1 MNFLR
6 SLVFSL
12 VAGLITAVAAT
23 LTTLLMWAPAS
34 WGIAVI
40 RVWRRLFMA
49 AVGGVLGIRY
59 RVVGRENLPAEPV
72 VILCKHQSAWETVA
86 LQDVFF
92 PRWLCFIYKQ
102 ELHWVPF
109 VGWALYSLPMVAVD
123 RAGGKDALKSVATR
137 GAKRLR
143 EGHHV
148 LVFPEG
154 TRVAPGK
161 TKRYKVGGAHLA
173 VTAGVKV
180 VPVAHNAGEFWPRN
194 AFVKHAGEITISI
207 GPAIDTTGLT
217 ADAVNTRAEAW
228 IEAEARR
235 ISPHC
240 YAKHPH
246 RDAVAAG

>member
-1 MNFLR
+1 MSWLR
-6 SLVFSL
+6 SVLFS
-12 VAGLITAVAAT
+12 VIAGVLTAVAAT

-34 WGIAVI
+34 WGIGVI

-49 AVGGVLGIRY
+49 AVEGVLGIRY
-59 RVVGRENLPAEPV
+59 TVVGRENLPAEPV
-72 VILCKHQSAWETVA
+72 VILSKHQSAWETVA

-123 RAGGKDALKSVATR
+123 RAGGKDALKSVAER
-137 GAKRLR
+137 GARRLR

-161 TKRYKVGGAHLA
+161 TKRYKIGGAHLA

-180 VPVAHNAGEFWPRN
+180 VPVAHNAGELWPRN
-194 AFVKHAGEITISI
+194 AFVKRAGQLTISV
-207 GPAIDTTGLT
+207 GPAIDTAGLS
-217 ADAVNTRAEAW
+217 ADEVNAKAEAW
-228 IEAEARR
+228 IEAESRR
-235 ISPHC
+235 LSPRY
-240 YAKHPH
+240 YAKSGT
-246 RDAVAAG
+246 DAVVAG